1 MISLATDE
9 ESRNECHERH
19 RPMPCAHASIVAVTF
34 YNQPICKC
42 STAIIDR
49 SIGKGKKARAFGQ
62 NKDQI
67 RIYHDSQCGRP
78 VVGEVIERPH
88 TQEGFM
94 VVTGVMVPF
103 GGEHYRSQHTIT
115 NSQCHGV
122 YVSRSPI
129 PLSFQ
134 ALAAHARAHCC
145 SALCRPRINGE
156 TRTYDVTMRGTL
168 TCVRPYAAFMEDWA
182 FGHVWSSKARITW
195 AKFALGQAQETPN
208 PLDRPV
214 PHRRRQ
220 RPPSKC
226 HRRRRWPRRCKRT
239 GTGQIAVVQS
249 TNGAAAIASEGRK
262 RAARELRAYVGSV
275 DYSRLQTI
283 VLSDSPTTASFV

>member
-1 MISLATDE
+1 
-9 ESRNECHERH
+9 
-19 RPMPCAHASIVAVTF
+19 
-34 YNQPICKC
+34 
-42 STAIIDR
+42 
-49 SIGKGKKARAFGQ
+49 
-62 NKDQI
+62 
-67 RIYHDSQCGRP
+67 
-78 VVGEVIERPH
+78 
-88 TQEGFM
+88 M

-182 FGHVWSSKARITW
+182 FGHGAVCS
-195 AKFALGQAQETPN
+195 
-208 PLDRPV
+208 V
-214 PHRRRQ
+214 
-220 RPPSKC
+220 
-226 HRRRRWPRRCKRT
+226 RRRWR
-239 GTGQIAVVQS
+239 S
-249 TNGAAAIASEGRK
+249 
-262 RAARELRAYVGSV
+262 
-275 DYSRLQTI
+275 
-283 VLSDSPTTASFV
+283 